1 MAGMRKGDVRSAIS
15 WKVILI
21 LTILFIGLVILLL
34 IGKGGIINKIVE
46 AIKPIIITIPW

>member
-1 MAGMRKGDVRSAIS
+1 MSKGDVRAAIS

-21 LTILFIGLVILLL
+21 LTIGFIGIVILLL
-34 IGKGGIINKIVE
+34 ISEGGLISKIVD